1 MTQQNEKLSA
11 VVDGELLDETLLKAL
26 KNDGELSAKWQS
38 YHLIRDTLRKE
49 LPPQVNFDI
58 SANVMAA
65 LADEPAILAPQK
77 TWRDLPLIGNVIPL
91 LRQGG
96 QFAIAASVAVA
107 MILGVQ
113 QFNQAPIEQPFNPA
127 LPLSGIQGGL
137 SPVSLEQT
145 RVLPRTNVVDQR
157 QLINAYLTDHQQQ
170 LRLKSSQL
178 AEKQAETEVEV
189 KGKEN
194 IEKTPN

>member
-1 MTQQNEKLSA
+1 
-11 VVDGELLDETLLKAL
+11 
-26 KNDGELSAKWQS
+26 
-38 YHLIRDTLRKE
+38 LRKE
-49 LPPQVNFDI
+49 LPPQVDFDI
-58 SANVMAA
+58 SARVMAA

-77 TWRDLPLIGNVIPL
+77 TWRDLPLVGNVIPL
-91 LRQGG
+91 VRQGG

-113 QFNQAPIEQPFNPA
+113 QLNQTPIEQPFNPA

-145 RVLPRTNVVDQR
+145 RALPSANMVDQR

-170 LRLKSSQL
+170 LRLKSSQVD
-178 AEKQAETEVEV
+178 EKKVEVEE
-189 KGKEN
+189 KEN
-194 IEKTPN
+194 LEKTPN

>member
-1 MTQQNEKLSA
+1 MMQQNEKLSA
-11 VVDGELLDETLLKAL
+11 VVDGELLDDTLLSAL
-26 KNDGELSAKWQS
+26 KNNPELNAKWQT
-38 YHLIRDTLRKE
+38 YHLIRDTMRKE
-49 LPPQVNFDI
+49 LPPQVDFDI
-58 SANVMAA
+58 SARVMAA

-77 TWRDLPLIGNVIPL
+77 TWRDLPLVGNVIPL
-91 LRQGG
+91 IRQGG

-113 QFNQAPIEQPFNPA
+113 QLNQSPVEQPFNPA

-145 RVLPRTNVVDQR
+145 RALPSTNMVDQR

-170 LRLKSSQL
+170 LRLKSSQVD
-178 AEKQAETEVEV
+178 EKKAEVEE
-189 KGKEN
+189 KEKEKEN
-194 IEKTPN
+194 LEKTPN

>member
-1 MTQQNEKLSA
+1 MMQQNEKLSA
-11 VVDGELLDETLLKAL
+11 VVDGELLDDTLLGGL
-26 KNDGELSAKWQS
+26 KNNPELSAKWQS

-49 LPPQVNFDI
+49 LPPQVDFDI
-58 SANVMAA
+58 SARVMAA

-77 TWRDLPLIGNVIPL
+77 TWRDLPLVGNVIPL
-91 LRQGG
+91 VRQGG

-113 QFNQAPIEQPFNPA
+113 QLNQTPIEQPFNPA

-145 RVLPRTNVVDQR
+145 RALPSANMVDQR

-170 LRLKSSQL
+170 LRLKSSQVD
-178 AEKQAETEVEV
+178 EKKVEVEE
-189 KGKEN
+189 KEN
-194 IEKTPN
+194 LEKTPN

>member
-1 MTQQNEKLSA
+1 MMQQNEKLSA
-11 VVDGELLDETLLKAL
+11 VVDGELLDDTLLKAL
-26 KNDGELSAKWQS
+26 KNNPELIAKWQS
-38 YHLIRDTLRKE
+38 YHLIRDTLRNE

-58 SANVMAA
+58 SAKVMAA
-65 LADEPAILAPQK
+65 LEDEPAILAPQK
-77 TWRDLPLIGNVIPL
+77 TWRDLPMVNNVIPL
-91 LRQGG
+91 FRQGG
-96 QFAIAASVAVA
+96 QYAIAASVAVA

-113 QFNQAPIEQPFNPA
+113 QLNQSPVEQPFNPA

-145 RVLPRTNVVDQR
+145 RALPRTSMVDQR

-170 LRLKSSQL
+170 LRLKSSQID
-178 AEKQAETEVEV
+178 EKKTKVED
-189 KGKEN
+189 KEKEN